1 MHNFLNTF
9 NYVCW
14 TIKFGNIL
22 TLYYVYSHITIQSA
36 HILNA
41 SYWTKHTA
49 HCTLEPNTRMQIS
62 HCTLHRSH
70 WILYISHCTLH
81 RSHCTL
87 HRSHCT
93 LHRSHWILY
102 ISHCTLHTAQIILQT
117 ANCTLHSSHSTLC
130 NLIPNP
136 HFSSH
141 ITCSTP
147 KAGRQ
152 RIFWISVSLEVWPA
166 GTLATQSIT

>member
-81 RSHCTL
+81 
-87 HRSHCT
+87 
-93 LHRSHWILY
+93 
-102 ISHCTLHTAQIILQT
+102 TAQIILQT
-117 ANCTLHSSHSTLC
+117 AHCTAHTAHCVIWSLTHTSAPTLPALRQKQVVREYSELVWVWRSGLQALLPLSLSPSHSLWVNRVRETRRKNSKFRL
-130 NLIPNP
+130 
-136 HFSSH
+136 
-141 ITCSTP
+141 
-147 KAGRQ
+147 GY
-152 RIFWISVSLEVWPA
+152 
-166 GTLATQSIT
+166 